1 MYLFAGHYINMCT
14 GEIRTKTIE
23 VDSQFFGSEKDVY
36 QYAIGIAFEDKKDYE
51 IFDSLEF
58 IAG

>member
-23 VDSQFFGSEKDVY
+23 VDSQFLAV
-36 QYAIGIAFEDKKDYE
+36 KKMCTNMQ
-51 IFDSLEF
+51 
-58 IAG
+58 